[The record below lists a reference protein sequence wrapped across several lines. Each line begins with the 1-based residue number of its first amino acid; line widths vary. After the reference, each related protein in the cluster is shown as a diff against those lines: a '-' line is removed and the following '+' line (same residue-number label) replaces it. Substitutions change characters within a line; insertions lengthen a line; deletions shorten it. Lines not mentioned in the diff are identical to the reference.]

1 MGCEQCK
8 QALSPV
14 VNETPEDLGDH
25 LNGKLNALVMP
36 AEDTDQVSS
45 PEQTDK
51 FELDLIQK
59 VELFKCLP
67 LEELPIIAK
76 RCAKE
81 HWQKGATLI
90 KQGDTG
96 STLFVIS
103 KGMCSVFVDDQEVAG
118 LSVGD
123 FFGESSLLRDDPC
136 SSTIVADTPVSALK
150 ITRELFEQ
158 LGLPDKVEVTERH
171 AVVAGAARVVATK
184 PPSPKTAEEKE
195 LIKKALKTNERLQ
208 TFARLNEGMMQK
220 MADVAWKESVKAGT
234 KIIKEGDLD
243 ADYFYIV
250 QEGLFEA
257 SVAASSSNG
266 HSAEAVVAL
275 RNSGNAF
282 LGVLAPGQSFGEL
295 ALLYLA
301 PRAATVKAQVDSVVW
316 VIDRNNF
323 KEIMQNANA
332 DNAKQYIKY
341 LENLDAF
348 KPLDQK
354 CKIEVAKALVE
365 CSFTKDEVIF
375 EQGEA
380 GDIFYVLLEGEV
392 SLVRN
397 KKEAKRL
404 TAMPEKAQFFGERAL
419 LKNEPRK
426 ATAKVVSDSAKA
438 LSLDN
443 DSFQMLLKSYP
454 EASDANRMSSAWSAA
469 YSKPW
474 EDAASLVRSSQTSMT
489 SFSALNDQPPVKM
502 QDLTKLG
509 VLGTGGFGLVDLVE
523 HNKTGKTYALK
534 TVSKGYIVKCGMQ
547 TGIMQEKHIH
557 FMMAHSRF
565 IIKLYDTYNGDQ
577 SVYFL
582 LEAALGGE
590 LYRTYKKKRFAG
602 SEDHARFYVAG
613 VTIALDHLHKEKVMY
628 RDLKPENVMLSET
641 GHVKLTDMG
650 LAKVC
655 PGKTYTTCGTPEYF
669 APEVITATGYTCA
682 TDWWALG
689 VFLFELMAGKTPF
702 EAPQPMAIYTKVF
715 KGIQAVD
722 IPECMLG
729 DCVDLVKGLLVQT
742 ASQRLPMKKGGTKL
756 LKDHRFFEDFDW
768 KAMEDLTL
776 EPPYVPEVKNKK
788 DLSNFKR
795 DTPHKMPKQLAYTD
809 DGSGWDAEF
818 ATSY

>member
-103 KGMCSVFVDDQEVAG
+103 KGMCSVFVDDQEVAS

-404 TAMPEKAQFFGERAL
+404 KAMPEKAQFFGERAL

-426 ATAKVVSDSAKA
+426 ATVKVVSASAKA

-443 DSFQMLLKSYP
+443 DSFQMLLKKYSEESNP
-454 EASDANRMSSAWSAA
+454 EGGAWDFA
-469 YSKPW
+469 YSKAW
-474 EDAASLVRSSQTSMT
+474 SDQGSLVHNSQTSFI
-489 SFSALNDQPPVKM
+489 SFNALTDEPKVRM
-502 QDLTKLG
+502 QDLSKLG
-509 VLGTGGFGLVDLVE
+509 VLGTGGFGLVELVV
-523 HNKTGKTYALK
+523 HKHTGKTYALK
-534 TVSKGYIVKCGMQ
+534 TVSKGYIMKCGMQ
-547 TGIMQEKHIH
+547 KGIMQEKHIQ
-557 FMMAHSRF
+557 FMMAHSPF

-590 LYRTYKKKRFAG
+590 LYRTYKKKRLHG
-602 SEDHARFYVAG
+602 SEDHAKFYVAG
-613 VTIALDHLHKEKVMY
+613 VTIALEHLHLQKVIY
-628 RDLKPENVMLSET
+628 RDLKPENLLLTEAGNM
-641 GHVKLTDMG
+641 KLTDMG
-650 LAKVC
+650 LAKVVV
-655 PGKTYTTCGTPEYF
+655 GKTYTTCGTPDYF
-669 APEVITATGYTCA
+669 APEVIKSMGHNHAV
-682 TDWWALG
+682 DWWALG
-689 VFLFELMAGKTPF
+689 ILTFELMAGHPPF
-702 EAPQPMAIYTKVF
+702 QAAYPMQIYAKISE
-715 KGIQAVD
+715 GIHKAAFPPV
-722 IPECMLG
+722 INAECAS
-729 DCVDLVKGLLVQT
+729 LVKGLCERDP
-742 ASQRLPMKKGGTKL
+742 SERLPMRKGEVSNIKKHKWF
-756 LKDHRFFEDFDW
+756 KDFDW
-768 KAMEDLTL
+768 DALFNQTMEVPYKPVVKSKTDIANFNARK
-776 EPPYVPEVKNKK
+776 EDMPPSVDYK
-788 DLSNFKR
+788 
-795 DTPHKMPKQLAYTD
+795 D
-809 DGSGWDAEF
+809 DGSGWDADF
-818 ATSY
+818 ATST